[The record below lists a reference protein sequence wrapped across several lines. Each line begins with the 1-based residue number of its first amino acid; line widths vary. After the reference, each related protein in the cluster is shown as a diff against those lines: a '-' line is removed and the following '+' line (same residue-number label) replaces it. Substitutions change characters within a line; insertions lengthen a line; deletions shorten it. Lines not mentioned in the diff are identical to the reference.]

1 MSRPAPMPRRARAKR
16 LAPASRRPAAA
27 ALAALALLAALA
39 SCGRSARPR
48 APEGASPQVEPWHDL
63 AEDVG
68 YVDPLQ
74 DILEE

>member
-1 MSRPAPMPRRARAKR
+1 MSRPAP
-16 LAPASRRPAAA
+16 
-27 ALAALALLAALA
+27 ALAAFAVLASLALLA

-48 APEGASPQVEPWHDL
+48 APTGASPQAEPWHDL